1 MRPSSNLAS
10 SLRPSSIFAGLAL
23 LACAALPAAA
33 QSAPQAPTRVQAG
46 LLMCKVQP
54 AVGFVLGSLRE
65 MSCEFQTGAP
75 NALKTIGAYKGTVAR
90 FGIDLGFTG
99 PSTLGWAVF
108 APTSAPAPT
117 DLKGSYVGVSADAAW
132 GLGGGANV
140 LLGGS
145 NKTIV
150 LQPLS
155 LQGTTGMAVAAGVSD
170 LTLTPTP

>member
-1 MRPSSNLAS
+1 MRPT
-10 SLRPSSIFAGLAL
+10 SIIAGLAL
-23 LACAALPAAA
+23 AACAVLPAAA

-54 AVGFVLGSLRE
+54 AVGFVLGSMRE
-65 MSCEFQTGAP
+65 MSCEFKTGAP
-75 NALKTIGAYKGTVAR
+75 NAQKVIGTYKGTVAR
-90 FGIDLGFTG
+90 FGIDIGFTG

-132 GLGGGANV
+132 GVGGGANV

>member
-1 MRPSSNLAS
+1 MRPSS
-10 SLRPSSIFAGLAL
+10 IIAGLAL
-23 LACAALPAAA
+23 AACAVLPAAA
-33 QSAPQAPTRVQAG
+33 QTPARVQAG

-54 AVGFVLGSLRE
+54 AVGFVIGSMRE
-65 MSCEFQTGAP
+65 MTCELQTGAP
-75 NALKTIGAYKGTVAR
+75 NALKTVGTYKGTVAR
-90 FGIDLGFTG
+90 FGIDIGFTG

-108 APTSAPAPT
+108 APTTAPAPG

-132 GLGGGANV
+132 GLGAGANV

-155 LQGTTGMAVAAGVSD
+155 LQGNTGMAVAAGISD